1 MDTPKLLV
9 VMQLILNILHNHM
22 IIVLLALSIS
32 MNYYLLKNFNIAQ
45 AVVITF
51 GAYLSYLLLY
61 SFHQPLYIAIIIA
74 IILSVSIG
82 LLSELF
88 IFKQMRN
95 RKLPSFAFLVASIG
109 LYTILQNCISLYFG
123 DDTKSLNIGEIAVGH
138 QIFGAYITTVQI
150 FTIAVSAF
158 VFIGMYL
165 LYNYTTL
172 GKQIRAVSENA
183 EFATI
188 YGISSNKIIL
198 IVTAVSSAL
207 AAIAGILYAYDTNLT
222 PTMGFNLLL
231 YGIVAM
237 IIGGV
242 GSFRGLLLGSL
253 LLASAQNLVAY
264 YLDTKW
270 MDAATYIILIAF
282 LLWKPLGFSGKKL
295 KKVEI

>member
-1 MDTPKLLV
+1 
-9 VMQLILNILHNHM
+9 MQILINT
-22 IIVLLALSIS
+22 IVYFSTYLSVACSFYFLYQTTKFIKIS
-32 MNYYLLKNFNIAQ
+32 HSFT
-45 AVVITF
+45 ITF
-51 GAYLSYLLLY
+51 GAYIFYE
-61 SFHQPLYIAIIIA
+61 FIIKNNFPLTTS
-74 IILSVSIG
+74 L
-82 LLSELF
+82 LF
-88 IFKQMRN
+88 IIFSIISLGILYGYLIICVK
-95 RKLPSFAFLVASIG
+95 KLRLNFLTFFVFSLG
-109 LYTILQNCISLYFG
+109 LYVILQNLISLYFG
-123 DDTKSLNIGEIAVGH
+123 DETKTLNTGEITVGH
-138 QIFGAYITTVQI
+138 QFFGAYITTVQI
-150 FTIAVSAF
+150 ITIIVAF
-158 VFIGMYL
+158 AVFIGMYF
-165 LYNYTTL
+165 LYNYTLL
-172 GKQIRAVSENA
+172 GKQIRAVSENSELA
-183 EFATI
+183 GI

-242 GSFRGLLLGSL
+242 GSFRGLLFGSL
-253 LLASAQNLVAY
+253 LLATAQNLVAY